1 MSLQHQLFEQERR
14 SQEKSISRSNSEKSD
29 TVQLLSPTTTDHFD
43 TLVGLGGGRI
53 RESQE
58 EWLRRQRAEVDQE
71 RQALAEIQLQQLEYQ
86 RQLDALRTE
95 AYTR

>member
-29 TVQLLSPTTTDHFD
+29 TVQLLSPTTTDHSD
-43 TLVGLGGGRI
+43 TLVGLGSGGI
-53 RESQE
+53 RETKE
-58 EWLRRQRAEVDQE
+58 EWLRRQRAEVNEE
-71 RQALAEIQLQQLEYQ
+71 RQALAEIQLQQMEYQ
-86 RQLDALRTE
+86 KQLDALRVE